1 MQINHFL
8 KTKKARQ
15 KIHEEVL
22 MPLLSIKLYHLND
35 NKLTDSTEAKLGSAA
50 AINRKNAK
58 GLSKKN
64 KYLAEPILVIF
75 CLLVT

>member
-1 MQINHFL
+1 
-8 KTKKARQ
+8 
-15 KIHEEVL
+15 

-35 NKLTDSTEAKLGSAA
+35 NKLTENTEVKPGSAA

-64 KYLAEPILVIF
+64 KYLAEPILVKY
-75 CLLVT
+75 